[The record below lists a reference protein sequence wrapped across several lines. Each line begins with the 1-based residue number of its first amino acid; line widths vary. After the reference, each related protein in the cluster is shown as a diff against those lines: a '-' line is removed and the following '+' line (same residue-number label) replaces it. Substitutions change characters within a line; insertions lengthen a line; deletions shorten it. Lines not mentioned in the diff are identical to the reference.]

1 MKIKKSYQIIAVI
14 VLVLL
19 LGLLTLSS
27 INSYCG
33 WYAYKK
39 WKYRAATGDIND
51 SKRRHVFVK
60 ELHFK
65 VDSFSGK
72 IENFHA
78 YIERGFHFSH
88 ISQDDTEPL
97 NGSKYPFQLSYTF
110 YNTSALG
117 IMPRK
122 SELKKFDS
130 SDAIWGYL
138 KSPILKDTVI
148 VDLVGENIHA
158 GIIKIWE

>member
-1 MKIKKSYQIIAVI
+1 LKIKKSYKIIATFVFALF
-14 VLVLL
+14 LVLL
-19 LGLLTLSS
+19 IFSS
-27 INSYCG
+27 INSYFG
-33 WYAYKK
+33 WYGYKK
-39 WKYRAATGDIND
+39 WKYRAGTGDIND

-65 VDSFSGK
+65 IDNFSGK

-88 ISQDDTEPL
+88 FSQEDTEPL

-110 YNTSALG
+110 YNTSSLG

-122 SELKKFDS
+122 TELKKFDS
-130 SDAIWGYL
+130 SDAIRGYL
-138 KSPILKDTVI
+138 RSPILKDTVI
-148 VDLVGENIHA
+148 VDLVGENIHS